1 MPLNLTPLDNASRL
15 LVEAELK
22 VATGG
27 GGRFQPTGFPDL
39 GPALYKGADGND
51 WLLVESPQSMAN
63 RMERVCWVDGDSETD
78 RVGKYNTDCDGIPY
92 VLAIDADDKP
102 LT

>member
-1 MPLNLTPLDNASRL
+1 MPFDPSSLDNVSRL

-39 GPALYKGADGND
+39 GPALYKGA
-51 WLLVESPQSMAN
+51 E
-63 RMERVCWVDGDSETD
+63 
-78 RVGKYNTDCDGIPY
+78 
-92 VLAIDADDKP
+92 
-102 LT
+102 